1 VNKEHSAIVKA
12 ALARDTKTA
21 VSLLATHLER
31 TTQILLDAHVN
42 GHQLFEDAQ

>member
-12 ALARDTKTA
+12 ALARDKRTA
-21 VSLLATHLER
+21 VSLLATHFER
-31 TTQILLDAHVN
+31 TTQILLNAQVN